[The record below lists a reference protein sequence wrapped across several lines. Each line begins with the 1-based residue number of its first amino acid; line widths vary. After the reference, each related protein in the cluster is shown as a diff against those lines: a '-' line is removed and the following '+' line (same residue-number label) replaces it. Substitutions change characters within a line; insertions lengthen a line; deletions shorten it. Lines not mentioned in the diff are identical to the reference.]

1 MRRDMW
7 YFRRK
12 VIGRSTRVRVCF
24 RSTLPRRSI
33 AVVALLWV
41 CLTACRHQNLSRE
54 ELKPVLDDF
63 VFAGT
68 LRDLR
73 KWPVE
78 YKDLASELPVN
89 FHPGTYYVFYHHMPN
104 DSVELGYKVLPARL
118 SAAGFQVVKAPKSP
132 LDFEQPEPGQAR
144 FLIIFEKSGH
154 RGRIF
159 NRYDRNLGEVESHW
173 KTWGSE
179 AYVVVIDQ

>member
-1 MRRDMW
+1 MLPFNLASSVNSGRCITLGMFNRLPTSEFVSRGIETGSRR
-7 YFRRK
+7 FR
-12 VIGRSTRVRVCF
+12 
-24 RSTLPRRSI
+24 
-33 AVVALLWV
+33 
-41 CLTACRHQNLSRE
+41 
-54 ELKPVLDDF
+54 F
-63 VFAGT
+63 VGT

-78 YKDLASELPVN
+78 YKDLASELPVT